1 MLASIP
7 ILITHTRL
15 PIMRRSSS
23 CKASP
28 PGNQSMIGNSTCEE
42 IIVRRTANYHP
53 PIWDYDYVQ
62 SLRSDY
68 VGEIYI
74 RRLDKLK
81 RDVKPMLGKVK
92 KPLDQLELI
101 DVLQRLGLY
110 YHFKD
115 AIKRILDSIYNQY
128 NQHEEWKKDDLYA
141 TALEFRLLRQH
152 GYDVPEGVAV

>member
-1 MLASIP
+1 M
-7 ILITHTRL
+7 
-15 PIMRRSSS
+15 
-23 CKASP
+23 
-28 PGNQSMIGNSTCEE
+28 Q
-42 IIVRRTANYHP
+42 
-53 PIWDYDYVQ
+53 
-62 SLRSDY
+62 
-68 VGEIYI
+68 GETYT

-101 DVLQRLGLY
+101 DVLQMLGIY

-128 NQHEEWKKDDLYA
+128 NQHEEWKKNDLYA

-152 GYDVPEGVAV
+152 GYDVPQGIAL